1 MRANMD
7 RAEIVCG
14 QRPWLSVWV
23 LVAALTAGVR
33 APVVAA
39 AETAADDKSD
49 MKVQWGRTYETLS
62 FHFGGEDISYPQA
75 ITVETFMA
83 GDEPYSFETT
93 LKWPIVI
100 CEARWTVSTAD
111 WPDEQRDKIL
121 DFVLMR
127 MCDADSFAYLY
138 PKKILASKLLEGP
151 DLAPPAAGPDR
162 PRSLAEAL
170 RGQTIRYTMTAK
182 GGFGA
187 NDSVIHS
194 KMRIGVSADGKTAF
208 YHDAA
213 ESISDN
219 HLGRDFFFAVHDA
232 GDRLRFEVRG
242 HYVSKPR
249 SGFRNK
255 AMNRTAETV
264 RYVIKLKAA
273 RLGAPPTSDEIEMH
287 GTMVADDADF
297 AAVAKAAATQRG
309 PLPQKRSSDGWKWPA
324 GGGAIAAVLLA
335 VLVVRRRRR
344 RRKP

>member
-1 MRANMD
+1 MRANRN

-14 QRPWLSVWV
+14 QRPWLSAWV
-23 LVAALTAGVR
+23 LIAALTAGVW
-33 APVVAA
+33 APVVGA
-39 AETAADDKSD
+39 AEPAADDTSD
-49 MKVQWGRTYETLS
+49 MKVQWGQTYETLS

-75 ITVETFMA
+75 IMVETFMA
-83 GDEPYSFETT
+83 GDGPYSFETT

-111 WPDEQRDKIL
+111 WPAEQRDKIL

-151 DLAPPAAGPDR
+151 DLSAPAAEPGR
-162 PRSLAEAL
+162 PRSLAEVL

-187 NDSVIHS
+187 NDSVIRS

-208 YHDAA
+208 YHDTA

-232 GDRLRFEVRG
+232 GDHLRFEVRG
-242 HYVSKPR
+242 HYISKPR
-249 SGFRNK
+249 SVFRNK

-264 RYVIKLKAA
+264 RYVIKIKAA
-273 RLGAPPTSDEIEMH
+273 RLGAPPTSDEIKMH
-287 GTMVADDADF
+287 GTMVAEDADY

-309 PLPQKRSSDGWKWPA
+309 PLPQQRNGDGWKWPA
-324 GGGAIAAVLLA
+324 GGGAMSVVLLA

-344 RRKP
+344 RSKP

>member
-7 RAEIVCG
+7 RAEIVCR
-14 QRPWLSVWV
+14 QRPRLSVWV
-23 LVAALTAGVR
+23 LVAALTAGVW
-33 APVVAA
+33 APVVTA
-39 AETAADDKSD
+39 AEPAADEKVD
-49 MKVQWGRTYETLS
+49 MKVQWGETYETLS
-62 FHFGGEDISYPQA
+62 FRFGGEDISYPQA
-75 ITVETFMA
+75 IMVEDFMP

-111 WPDEQRDKIL
+111 WPAEQRDKIL

-138 PKKILASKLLEGP
+138 PKKIIASKLLEGP
-151 DLAPPAAGPDR
+151 DLSAPADGEDR
-162 PRSLAEAL
+162 PRSFAEAL
-170 RGQTIRYTMTAK
+170 RGKTIRYTMTAK

-187 NDSVIHS
+187 NDSVIQS

-208 YHDAA
+208 YHDTA

-232 GDRLRFEVRG
+232 GDHLRFEVRG

-249 SGFRNK
+249 VGFRKK

-264 RYVIKLKAA
+264 RYVIKIKAA
-273 RLGAPPTSDEIEMH
+273 RLGAPPTSEEIEMH

-297 AAVAKAAATQRG
+297 AAVTKAATTQRG
-309 PLPQKRSSDGWKWPA
+309 PLPQQPSSDGWKWPA
-324 GGGAIAAVLLA
+324 GGGAMGAALLA
-335 VLVVRRRRR
+335 VFVVRRRRR